1 MRVDWCVSSWFRIKN
16 THSHSHAKWIH
27 THTHTHNEG
36 AMKPQFLHMSK
47 SPPLIGLMRGV
58 KTLLDPHNI
67 LNPGKVLP
75 PIDGVAGQAHT
86 EAHTAQRV

>member
-1 MRVDWCVSSWFRIKN
+1 
-16 THSHSHAKWIH
+16 
-27 THTHTHNEG
+27 
-36 AMKPQFLHMSK
+36 MKPQFLHMSK

>member
-1 MRVDWCVSSWFRIKN
+1 
-16 THSHSHAKWIH
+16 
-27 THTHTHNEG
+27 
-36 AMKPQFLHMSK
+36 MSK